1 MGLLPLELSKRVRG
15 EDWEGIQALGLN
27 DCMTCGSCA
36 YVCPS
41 HIPLPQYFAYARGML
56 AAQRREEQKTR
67 RTRELMEQRQARF
80 ERQERAKAEAAARR
94 RAEKKQRATILEEDE
109 E

>member
-1 MGLLPLELSKRVRG
+1 MGLLPLELSKRARG

-27 DCMTCGSCA
+27 DCMSCGSCA

-56 AAQRREEQKTR
+56 AAQRREEQKAR

-80 ERQERAKAEAAARR
+80 ERQERAKAEAAAQR
-94 RAEKKQRATILEEDE
+94 RAAKKPRTAVLEADED
-109 E
+109 